1 MLLRKIIFQV
11 ILDQADLYTNLFS
24 PLVEDFLC
32 GRTVTDDSQPRP
44 KRIVAIVMEY
54 LRSLEERQIPV
65 QVRIHSM
72 KSSRSRKFDFFNFIT
87 QNCIRLINTEAYYLK
102 DLFETQTL
110 TSNPL
115 KVG

>member
-1 MLLRKIIFQV
+1 MLYHCMLLSKIIFQV
-11 ILDQADLYTNLFS
+11 ILDQADSYTNLFS

-65 QVRIHSM
+65 QVRNTQSLSETIL
-72 KSSRSRKFDFFNFIT
+72 KSE
-87 QNCIRLINTEAYYLK
+87 IRL
-102 DLFETQTL
+102 F
-110 TSNPL
+110 
-115 KVG
+115 

>member
-1 MLLRKIIFQV
+1 MLLRKFIFQV

-65 QVRIHSM
+65 QVRNTQSLSETIL
-72 KSSRSRKFDFFNFIT
+72 KSE
-87 QNCIRLINTEAYYLK
+87 IRL
-102 DLFETQTL
+102 F
-110 TSNPL
+110 
-115 KVG
+115 

>member
-1 MLLRKIIFQV
+1 MLYVIEENYFQV

-65 QVRIHSM
+65 QVRYTHSFSETIS
-72 KSSRSRKFDFFNFIT
+72 KSE
-87 QNCIRLINTEAYYLK
+87 IRL
-102 DLFETQTL
+102 F
-110 TSNPL
+110 
-115 KVG
+115 

>member
-65 QVRIHSM
+65 QVRNTQSLSETIL
-72 KSSRSRKFDFFNFIT
+72 KSE
-87 QNCIRLINTEAYYLK
+87 IRL
-102 DLFETQTL
+102 F
-110 TSNPL
+110 
-115 KVG
+115 